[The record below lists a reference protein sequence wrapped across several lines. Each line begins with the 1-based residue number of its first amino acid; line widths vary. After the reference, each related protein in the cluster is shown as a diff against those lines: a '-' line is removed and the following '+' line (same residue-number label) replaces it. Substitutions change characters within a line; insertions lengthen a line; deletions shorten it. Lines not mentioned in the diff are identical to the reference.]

1 MVYMDIVLEAGD
13 ILYLPRG
20 WWHDPVP
27 VGEETIHLAV
37 GVFPAYV
44 NNYLTWIAQNMV
56 EKEIARAP
64 LSYYEADKV
73 FLEELANQT
82 AEYIKDRENYRKF
95 IENFYDKK
103 RIEKSAEFG
112 KFRKLSM

>member
-1 MVYMDIVLEAGD
+1 MHRSKDMPEYDPNLDDVYMDIVLEAGD

-27 VGEETIHLAV
+27 VGEETVHLAV

-56 EKEIARAP
+56 EKKLPEP
-64 LSYYEADKV
+64 LYLIMKLTKY
-73 FLEELANQT
+73 FLKNWQ
-82 AEYIKDRENYRKF
+82 IKLQNT
-95 IENFYDKK
+95 
-103 RIEKSAEFG
+103 
-112 KFRKLSM
+112 